1 MSEKET
7 PKLFEQRLIDFL
19 VALRTRLEW
28 AEEESFM
35 VQFNT
40 VETSAQADILIK
52 EIQAILSLKEIPVEI
67 FDWSKID
74 DDIAS
79 FLVKNKSNSLSKKPV
94 VIFDFTK
101 SKKEE
106 KDYRESSLNLR
117 SVLMVFL
124 SGIIIINLPKYK
136 ARLRSLLPDIFT
148 VREFG
153 INPD

>member
-7 PKLFEQRLIDFL
+7 PKPFEEKLSDFI
-19 VALRTRLEW
+19 ATFRRKLEW
-28 AEEESFM
+28 AEKESSI

-40 VETSAQADILIK
+40 VETSAQADFLIK
-52 EIQAILSLKEIPVEI
+52 EIEAILSSKEIPVEI

-79 FLVKNKSNSLSKKPV
+79 FLGKIKSSSLLKKPV

-101 SKKEE
+101 NKKEE

-124 SGIIIINLPKYK
+124 SGIIIINLPKDK
-136 ARLRSLLPDIFT
+136 ARLRGLLPDIFT